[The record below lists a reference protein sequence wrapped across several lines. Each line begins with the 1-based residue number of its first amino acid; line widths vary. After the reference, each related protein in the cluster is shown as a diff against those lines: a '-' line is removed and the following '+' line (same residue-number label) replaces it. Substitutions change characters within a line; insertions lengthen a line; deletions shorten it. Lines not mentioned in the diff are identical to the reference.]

1 MGASLKKAAAS
12 TGKYNPA
19 PNEAQALQAEWW
31 RRQAELRNANGYER
45 ELYRRVKARFAGGL
59 L

>member
-1 MGASLKKAAAS
+1 MGASFEKGTAS

-31 RRQAELRNANGYER
+31 RRQAELRANGLRAAYDYIKSR
-45 ELYRRVKARFAGGL
+45 YQGGL